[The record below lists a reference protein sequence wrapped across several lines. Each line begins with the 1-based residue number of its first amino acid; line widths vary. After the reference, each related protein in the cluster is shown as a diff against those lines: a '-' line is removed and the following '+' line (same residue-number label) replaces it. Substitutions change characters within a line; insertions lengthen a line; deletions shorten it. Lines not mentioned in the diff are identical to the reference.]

1 MKHGVLTLPIT
12 LLMHPVRGFEEVKH
26 GGRGSAAVAAAIV
39 ALLFLSEVF
48 NRQLAGFPFNPYR
61 PDRLN
66 ILTVLAQ
73 TVVPYLLWGVANWAL
88 CTLMDG
94 EGRFSE
100 IMIATAYAL
109 VPVVLITFLVAAI
122 SNLMTLEEGAFLL
135 LAQSV
140 REIWFLAL
148 LTIGMKEIHQYS
160 LLRTILSMALT
171 LVGIGIMLFLAVL
184 VFSLFQ
190 QLAIFLR
197 TVGSEIMFR
206 R

>member
-1 MKHGVLTLPIT
+1 MKPGVLVLPFT
-12 LLMHPVRGFEEVKH
+12 LLIHPVRGFEEVKY
-26 GGRGSAAVAAAIV
+26 GGKGSAAVAAGIV
-39 ALLFLSEVF
+39 VLLFLSEVF
-48 NRQLAGFPFNPYR
+48 NRQLRGFPFNPFR

-94 EGRFSE
+94 EGRFPE
-100 IMIATAYAL
+100 IMIATAYSL
-109 VPVVLITFLVAAI
+109 VPMVLITFLVAAL

-140 REIWFLAL
+140 RGIWFLVL
-148 LTIGMKEIHQYS
+148 LTIAMKEIHQYS
-160 LLRTILSMALT
+160 FPRTVLSMALT
-171 LVGIGIMLFLAVL
+171 VVGIGIILFLAVL

-197 TVGSEIMFR
+197 TVGSEILFR